1 MFQKKIRRQAPAIH
15 WDGPC
20 STSWKIASARGS
32 KCPAPKKIA
41 QPEADL
47 EFRLFCARLSE
58 FVNRISAATQC
69 RAMRDVNGGLPRCL
83 KMSEPRRH
91 PPREARCCRSDPNG
105 AAP

>member
-32 KCPAPKKIA
+32 KCRAPKKIA

-69 RAMRDVNGGLPRCL
+69 RAMRDVNGGCPAFL
-83 KMSEPRRH
+83 KSWGRPV
-91 PPREARCCRSDPNG
+91 PPPAEGCG
-105 AAP
+105 V